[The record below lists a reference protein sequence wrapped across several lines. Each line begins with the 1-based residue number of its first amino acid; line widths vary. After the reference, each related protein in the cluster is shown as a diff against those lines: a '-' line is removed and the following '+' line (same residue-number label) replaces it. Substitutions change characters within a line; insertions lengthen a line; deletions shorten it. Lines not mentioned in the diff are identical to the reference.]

1 MKRATFLGIGALLAG
16 ASAPLG
22 AQTGLEEMSPW
33 LSGSVTVTSDYA
45 FRGISQTLEKPAIQG
60 GIELAHPSG
69 FYLGTWGSSLN
80 FGEEVNP
87 RAQVEM
93 DVYGGFGFSAGD
105 LADVDLGVTYYG
117 YPGAQARDYA
127 FLEFSGG
134 IARTFP
140 WVTAGVSTAYSPD
153 FFGGSGQ
160 AWHYGLDLSAP
171 LSLLTLSASV
181 GHQLIENNDLW
192 GTPDYTHWSLGL
204 AIGLGG
210 FEVSGAYLDSDVE
223 TARCFG
229 GGGLCGGR
237 AIVALSRAM

>member
-1 MKRATFLGIGALLAG
+1 MKRTTLLGLGALLVG
-16 ASAPLG
+16 ATSPL
-22 AQTGLEEMSPW
+22 ASQTGLEEINPW

-93 DVYGGFGFSAGD
+93 DVYGGFGFAPGG
-105 LADVDLGVTYYG
+105 LADIDLGVTYYG
-117 YPGAQARDYA
+117 YPGAQALDYA
-127 FLEFSGG
+127 FLEFGAG
-134 IARTFP
+134 ISRSLP
-140 WVTAGVSTAYSPD
+140 WLTAGVSAAYSPD
-153 FFGGSGQ
+153 FFAGSGQ

-171 LSLLTLSASV
+171 VSLLTFNASV
-181 GHQLIENNDLW
+181 GHQQIELNEIF
-192 GTPDYTHWSLGL
+192 GTPDYTHWSLGI